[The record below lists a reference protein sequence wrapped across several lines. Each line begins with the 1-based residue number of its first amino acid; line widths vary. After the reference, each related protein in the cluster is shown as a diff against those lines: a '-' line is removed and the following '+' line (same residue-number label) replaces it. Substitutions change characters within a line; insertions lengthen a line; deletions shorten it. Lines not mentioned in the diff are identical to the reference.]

1 MPNYLY
7 NGNIITEDRVI
18 GAAENL
24 GLSVDEYVSKYGF
37 EAEGEQDT
45 AIERAFGKNVVTDFF
60 GDLYRAGAQGMAQGA
75 SVEEAFDVY
84 QKGASISDEEL
95 QAFINADQRIQ
106 ALGVSDEMKEYE
118 RIKNE
123 AGGGVFGF
131 MKGMLMTRGQILPQ
145 VIVSSMASMVRTAF
159 DSEEA
164 AAATIT
170 GAAAGSFIPVIG
182 TLGGAIAG
190 VSGSLETATTFSQ
203 LLKEKLG
210 DKEFTKENIR
220 ALLEDE
226 DSMIDIKGKALARG
240 ATIGAIEGLTAGL
253 ARNVAGKLVDAG
265 KSVRKTGA
273 IVTGIEATGGATGEA
288 LGQVAAGQDFD
299 IADVLLEGFAEAK
312 GVVNVADI
320 LTKKS
325 YKVNN
330 KAATRKQVTKILQEA
345 KEGKIAT
352 KDLYKINI
360 EVTGDQNLSNAIQKI
375 KQDAFTET
383 QINASVSDVSDR
395 KKLVELNKQLQ
406 IAEANTKKTG
416 IFKDNTAQIK
426 LESIQARIDTIL
438 NKYAPKVGRPS
449 KERVAG
455 IETRKAEAREALAFS
470 VEENFQTKLSFAK
483 KHAGLY
489 NLELDDSLSFQEIQD
504 QFGEEAAQSAGFV
517 DEKSNRIIINKSVA
531 KLTNNVNVG
540 NHELLHGILRKAMKE
555 GKITKTLI
563 QDLKTKLGD
572 TNWSKVEKRIDD
584 GGYRDLKTEDG
595 KAYLD
600 VNPDEYITLLSD
612 AIANNEIKMD
622 QTLFQEIGEFLKPIL
637 RAFGFSK
644 INFDTAD
651 AVYDFLKEYNKS
663 IHKGALSSAITQA
676 TVDTDATSTAR
687 DLVFSRE
694 ASDRVQQI
702 YETQGENGIIDI
714 LEEFKPITARLAEK
728 RRNAPNFDKELLM
741 TEIEIGERGIL
752 DLVRSYDISKGVPLA
767 AYINQNLPK
776 RAIEASRRVLG
787 EEFTADVTEA
797 KGIAAKETA
806 DVETSPKP
814 KKKEIV
820 LAERLKVSDKT
831 SKKIEKVLRDLDIT
845 DLNFKTL
852 KNQLPEVIGEL
863 FGISPKKIISGA
875 NITKKELQTAQ
886 MFINKN
892 ADLLI
897 AMLPEGATA
906 SGTATGIP
914 NTLLKAFYTK
924 TERAKAATTGS
935 KAGLAIQQKNN
946 INKKDFLETFGIIN
960 GKPDRTDRNTSA
972 RVLALANTLG
982 KMMTNQEV
990 RKQAAN
996 TDVSQQTLQA
1006 IKDGK
1011 SELVFSRTKVEKFAK
1026 ENGFDMEKDFYYPGD
1041 SITAANRYFED
1052 IKLIHA
1058 VFGDG
1063 FLNANNI
1070 NRAFDS
1076 VKDPVVKQ
1084 HIRDLFNG
1092 FDFGDGVTN
1101 GFEKRE
1107 FSQFVG
1113 KTASQIKN
1121 NSSNIS
1127 IFNKQAENNF
1137 KHMWTKINQIVSKK
1151 ETRRLAIPLMYYL
1164 QSSTVDRSHPQRAG
1178 AIFEGYDTTHTGTL
1192 YFEHALQNANTF
1204 NGLMG
1209 AVLGKAKDVDGN
1221 TIPFKQAF
1229 KIYRENYKLIGM
1241 SKVDADKLNAAKYI
1255 DNNGKKVSFANQ
1267 MGKDWNIFDGGKWWQ
1282 RYFNRIVYSQNKGIN
1297 PNNFFV
1303 TGTKDTFAKAFNIN
1317 AKGESRVLNTEAETG
1332 QKYSRAVQKQR
1343 QTQKYHENKRGMST
1357 FDFDE
1362 TLIIDGENFI
1372 TAKKGDETVKISS
1385 SDWPLVGQQ
1394 YADNGYT
1401 FDFKDFVNVRGG
1413 KEGPLLQ
1420 KMRNQIKKFGNK
1432 NVFVLTARMQESDVA
1447 IHGWLKSQGINIP
1460 IENITGLGNSTGEA
1474 KALWMANK
1482 FAEGY
1487 NDMYFVDDAL
1497 PNVTAVKNILDQLDV
1512 KSNVQQARLKFAR
1525 DMSDD
1530 FNQII
1535 QDVKGID
1542 ANEKIS
1548 ATRAKRRGSG
1558 KGRFRLFIPP
1568 SHEDFV
1574 GLLYNFMGK
1583 GEQGNKHRDFFEKAL
1598 IKPLNKAYRE
1608 YNAATQAIAN
1618 DYKNLVR
1625 EFPQLRKLL
1634 TKKTPDGDFFY
1645 SDAVRVYLWDKFGFN
1660 IPNLNEADK
1669 KSLVNLVKADAD
1681 LVSFA
1686 DTIGR
1691 ISRVDDGYVQPT
1703 ETWDVGDIKTDLADA
1718 TNKVGRKKYFAE
1730 FVENAETIFSKDN
1743 LNKIEASFGSNFREA
1758 LEDILYRTI
1767 NGTNRKSGNNRL
1779 VNSFMDYLNGS
1790 VGATM
1795 FFNARSAVLQQ
1806 LSFVNFLNFS
1816 DNNVFKASKAFANQK
1831 QFWSDYLMIFNSDML
1846 KQRRQGASF
1855 DLNTNEL
1862 SQTIS
1867 KSKEP
1872 VRALIR
1878 LLLQKGFLPTQIA
1891 DSNAIALGGA
1901 AFYRNRVDTYLQQ
1914 GLNKK
1919 EAETKAFADFQEV
1932 AEATQQSARPD
1943 MISQQQASPL
1953 GRLVLAFQNVTSQ
1966 YTRLIKKSG
1975 LDLINRR
1982 KSPPYNTQTQS
1993 DMANISKIV
2002 YYGAVQ
2008 NMIFYALQT
2017 GLFALMFGE
2026 DEEQDEKTKKF
2037 FDKKK
2042 QRVLSG
2048 SIDSVL
2054 RGMGIGGAVI
2064 STIKNA
2070 AIKFTENKEKSQ
2082 YIKSQDP
2089 AWQQLITFMPP
2100 VDIKFRKFKYAERDF
2115 VRSGD
2120 VMKEM
2125 PTFDIDNPVW
2135 SATTNVIEGGTNV
2148 PLNRLYEKTMNIREA
2163 MDDQNEW
2170 WQRLFM
2176 WAGWS
2181 RWNFGIK
2188 NEEVDFYKKQVKDQK
2203 KKQKK
2208 KKTQQPIY
2216 YF

>member
-1 MPNYLY
+1 
-7 NGNIITEDRVI
+7 
-18 GAAENL
+18 
-24 GLSVDEYVSKYGF
+24 
-37 EAEGEQDT
+37 
-45 AIERAFGKNVVTDFF
+45 
-60 GDLYRAGAQGMAQGA
+60 
-75 SVEEAFDVY
+75 
-84 QKGASISDEEL
+84 
-95 QAFINADQRIQ
+95 
-106 ALGVSDEMKEYE
+106 
-118 RIKNE
+118 
-123 AGGGVFGF
+123 
-131 MKGMLMTRGQILPQ
+131 
-145 VIVSSMASMVRTAF
+145 
-159 DSEEA
+159 
-164 AAATIT
+164 
-170 GAAAGSFIPVIG
+170 
-182 TLGGAIAG
+182 
-190 VSGSLETATTFSQ
+190 
-203 LLKEKLG
+203 
-210 DKEFTKENIR
+210 
-220 ALLEDE
+220 
-226 DSMIDIKGKALARG
+226 
-240 ATIGAIEGLTAGL
+240 
-253 ARNVAGKLVDAG
+253 
-265 KSVRKTGA
+265 
-273 IVTGIEATGGATGEA
+273 
-288 LGQVAAGQDFD
+288 
-299 IADVLLEGFAEAK
+299 
-312 GVVNVADI
+312 
-320 LTKKS
+320 
-325 YKVNN
+325 
-330 KAATRKQVTKILQEA
+330 
-345 KEGKIAT
+345 
-352 KDLYKINI
+352 
-360 EVTGDQNLSNAIQKI
+360 
-375 KQDAFTET
+375 
-383 QINASVSDVSDR
+383 
-395 KKLVELNKQLQ
+395 
-406 IAEANTKKTG
+406 
-416 IFKDNTAQIK
+416 
-426 LESIQARIDTIL
+426 
-438 NKYAPKVGRPS
+438 
-449 KERVAG
+449 
-455 IETRKAEAREALAFS
+455 
-470 VEENFQTKLSFAK
+470 
-483 KHAGLY
+483 
-489 NLELDDSLSFQEIQD
+489 
-504 QFGEEAAQSAGFV
+504 
-517 DEKSNRIIINKSVA
+517 
-531 KLTNNVNVG
+531 
-540 NHELLHGILRKAMKE
+540 
-555 GKITKTLI
+555 
-563 QDLKTKLGD
+563 
-572 TNWSKVEKRIDD
+572 
-584 GGYRDLKTEDG
+584 
-595 KAYLD
+595 
-600 VNPDEYITLLSD
+600 
-612 AIANNEIKMD
+612 
-622 QTLFQEIGEFLKPIL
+622 
-637 RAFGFSK
+637 
-644 INFDTAD
+644 
-651 AVYDFLKEYNKS
+651 
-663 IHKGALSSAITQA
+663 
-676 TVDTDATSTAR
+676 
-687 DLVFSRE
+687 
-694 ASDRVQQI
+694 
-702 YETQGENGIIDI
+702 
-714 LEEFKPITARLAEK
+714 
-728 RRNAPNFDKELLM
+728 
-741 TEIEIGERGIL
+741 
-752 DLVRSYDISKGVPLA
+752 
-767 AYINQNLPK
+767 
-776 RAIEASRRVLG
+776 
-787 EEFTADVTEA
+787 
-797 KGIAAKETA
+797 
-806 DVETSPKP
+806 
-814 KKKEIV
+814 
-820 LAERLKVSDKT
+820 
-831 SKKIEKVLRDLDIT
+831 
-845 DLNFKTL
+845 
-852 KNQLPEVIGEL
+852 
-863 FGISPKKIISGA
+863 
-875 NITKKELQTAQ
+875 
-886 MFINKN
+886 
-892 ADLLI
+892 
-897 AMLPEGATA
+897 
-906 SGTATGIP
+906 
-914 NTLLKAFYTK
+914 
-924 TERAKAATTGS
+924 
-935 KAGLAIQQKNN
+935 
-946 INKKDFLETFGIIN
+946 
-960 GKPDRTDRNTSA
+960 
-972 RVLALANTLG
+972 
-982 KMMTNQEV
+982 MTNQEV

-1026 ENGFDMEKDFYYPGD
+1026 ENGFNMEKDFYYPGD

-1070 NRAFDS
+1070 NRAFDN

-1092 FDFGDGVTN
+1092 FDFGDGPVN

-1121 NSSNIS
+1121 NSNNIS
-1127 IFNKQAENNF
+1127 IFNNQAEKNF

-1164 QSSTVDRSHPQRAG
+1164 QSSTTDRSHPQRAG

-1204 NGLMG
+1204 NGLMD
-1209 AVLGKAKDVDGN
+1209 AVLGKAKDIDGN
-1221 TIPFKQAF
+1221 TIPFEQAF
-1229 KIYRENYKLIGM
+1229 KIYRENYKLIGI
-1241 SKVDADKLNAAKYI
+1241 SEADNKKLNAAKYI
-1255 DNNGKKVSFANQ
+1255 DNNGKEVSFANQ
-1267 MGKDWNIFDGGKWWQ
+1267 MGKNWNIFDGGKWWQ
-1282 RYFNRIVYSQNKGIN
+1282 RYFNNLVYAQNKGIN

-1303 TGTKDTFAKAFNIN
+1303 TGTKDTFAKTFNVN
-1317 AKGESRVLNTEAETG
+1317 AKGESIFLNAEAETG
-1332 QKYSRAVQKQR
+1332 QKYSRAVQNQR
-1343 QTQKYHENKRGMST
+1343 QTQKYHEKSKGMST

-1362 TLIIDGENFI
+1362 TLIIDGKNFI
-1372 TAKKGDETVKISS
+1372 TAKKGNETIKISS
-1385 SDWPLVGQQ
+1385 ADWPLVGQQ

-1497 PNVTAVKNILDQLDV
+1497 PNVTAVKNVLEQLDV
-1512 KSNVQQARLKFAR
+1512 KSNVQQARLKFSR
-1525 DMSDD
+1525 DMSGD

-1598 IKPLNKAYRE
+1598 IKPLNRAYRE

-1618 DYKNLVR
+1618 DYKNLTR

-1645 SDAVRVYLWDKFGFN
+1645 SDAVRVYLWDKLGFN

-1669 KSLVNLVKADAD
+1669 KSLVDLVKADPE

-1703 ETWDVGDIKTDLADA
+1703 ETWDAGDIKTDLADA

-1730 FVENAETIFSKDN
+1730 FIENAETIFSKDN

-1767 NGTNRKSGNNRL
+1767 NGTNRKSGNNRI
-1779 VNSFMDYLNGS
+1779 VNGFMDYLNGS

-1846 KQRRQGASF
+1846 KQRRKGASF

-1862 SQTIS
+1862 SQTVS

-1901 AFYRNRVDTYLQQ
+1901 AFYRNRVKTYLQQ
-1914 GLNKK
+1914 GLSNK

-1932 AEATQQSARPD
+1932 AESTQQSARPD

-1966 YTRLIKKSG
+1966 YTRLMKKSG

-1982 KSPPYNTQTQS
+1982 KSPPYTTQTQS
-1993 DMANISKIV
+1993 DMANLSKIV

-2008 NMIFYALQT
+2008 NMIFYGLQT

-2026 DEEQDEKTKKF
+2026 DEEQDEKTKRF
-2037 FDKKK
+2037 FDRKK

-2054 RGMGIGGAVI
+2054 RGMGVGGAVI
-2064 STIKNA
+2064 ATIKNY
-2070 AIKFTENKEKSQ
+2070 ITKFAENRDKSE
-2082 YIKSQDP
+2082 YIKSKDP

-2115 VRSGD
+2115 VEKGD

-2135 SATTNVIEGGTNV
+2135 SATTNIIQGGTNV
-2148 PLNRLYEKTMNIREA
+2148 PVNRLYEKTMNIREA
-2163 MDDQNEW
+2163 LDEQNEW

-2181 RWNFGIK
+2181 RWNFGIR

-2208 KKTQQPIY
+2208 KKTQQPIVY
-2216 YF
+2216 Y